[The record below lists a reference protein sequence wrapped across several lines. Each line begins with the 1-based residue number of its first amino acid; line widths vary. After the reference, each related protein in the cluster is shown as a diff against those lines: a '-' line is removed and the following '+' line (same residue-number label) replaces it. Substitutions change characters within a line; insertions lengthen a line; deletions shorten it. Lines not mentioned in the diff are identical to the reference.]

1 MSAENE
7 NNNEEKKAT
16 NQDSTAENQSIPS
29 ESQTEETSSTQESQE
44 TSETSS
50 EEEGFLA
57 EATKE
62 EGDDDKGESEESEEE
77 ENKEDEEYE
86 IEFSEESPLSEDQ
99 QKKLAE
105 KVGEYGLSKK
115 QAEELIKE
123 IEDTHKSASNSVVKQ
138 IADKVKA
145 DREALLNS
153 EYFKD
158 EGARKENLKKI
169 GSVVKQFGDEEFGKF
184 LNSSAGNSLPL
195 AKFLIKIAE
204 AGESDDPT
212 TGKGASQDGSGA
224 EKTLAQKWYPHLFEK
239 N

>member
-1 MSAENE
+1 MSTEN
-7 NNNEEKKAT
+7 KDQTQT
-16 NQDSTAENQSIPS
+16 NQDSQAESQNTPS
-29 ESQTEETSSTQESQE
+29 ESQAEETSSTQESQE

-62 EGDDDKGESEESEEE
+62 EGDDDKSESEEGEEE
-77 ENKEDEEYE
+77 TQEDEEYE
-86 IEFSEESPLSEDQ
+86 IEFSEDSPLSEDQ

-123 IEDTHKSASNSVVKQ
+123 IEDTHKNASNSVVKQ

-158 EGARKENLKKI
+158 ESARKENLKKI
-169 GSVVKQFGDEEFGKF
+169 GAVVKQFGDEDFGKF

-204 AGESDDPT
+204 AGEIDDPT
-212 TGKGASQDGSGA
+212 TGKGASQDGKGENKSLG
-224 EKTLAQKWYPHLFEK
+224 EKWYPHFFEK
-239 N
+239 K

>member
-1 MSAENE
+1 MSTEN
-7 NNNEEKKAT
+7 KDQTQT
-16 NQDSTAENQSIPS
+16 NQDSQAESQNTHS
-29 ESQTEETSSTQESQE
+29 ESQTEETSSTQEGQAN
-44 TSETSS
+44 SETSS
-50 EEEGFLA
+50 DEEGFLA

-62 EGDDDKGESEESEEE
+62 ESDDDKDESKEIEE
-77 ENKEDEEYE
+77 EEYE
-86 IEFSEESPLSEDQ
+86 IEFSKDSPLSEDQ

-123 IEDTHKSASNSVVKQ
+123 IEDTHKNASNSVVKQ

-158 EGARKENLKKI
+158 ETARKENLKKI
-169 GSVVKQFGDEEFGKF
+169 GAVVKQFGDEEFGKF

-212 TGKGASQDGSGA
+212 TGKGASQDGKGENKSLA
-224 EKTLAQKWYPHLFEK
+224 EKWYPHLFDK
-239 N
+239 K